1 MPKSIINEGN
11 NRMGKAI
18 EALQKELA
26 LIRTGRA
33 NPSVLNSIHVSYYGT
48 PTPLNQIAAIS
59 VPEAQVLMIKPYDK
73 SVLDDIVKEIQ
84 KADLNL
90 VPQSDGTVVR
100 INFPALTEDRRKTL
114 VKDVKGIG
122 EKSKVGIRN
131 IRRDLMDQLK
141 KNEKDG
147 YISEDELKKYNDEVQ
162 KATDKFIEKVEE
174 VLTEK
179 EKSILE
185 IWLKKSMI

>member
-1 MPKSIINEGN
+1 MPRSIINEGN

-185 IWLKKSMI
+185 I